1 MENEEREYKIA
12 MRAFYRK
19 YNEMRRYYNLRLRC
33 ISGIN
38 CETTIKVYKEAL
50 NGRTLV
56 LDVQEADE
64 TTCYKRAL
72 EELESYEMI
81 IRTA

>member
-38 CETTIKVYKEAL
+38 RETTIKVYKEAL

-72 EELESYEMI
+72 EELENYEMI